1 MNRLVAHKPAEE
13 DETSNIT
20 LMDMVLNHYM
30 RGIKPLIIRILYNI
44 SRLYLINEITMFK
57 STINYIFI

>member
-57 STINYIFI
+57 SRQF